1 MLYNYFIPLIHLGP
15 PKNYTYYQEIPM
27 EYIKKLIVGKN
38 AEININRK
46 VFLNKKL
53 LFEKNEILIFKN
65 NRFIN
70 DKVAFFKMERT
81 SRKTRFKLY

>member
-38 AEININRK
+38 AEININRT
-46 VFLNKKL
+46 FLNKKL
-53 LFEKNEILIFKN
+53 LFWK
-65 NRFIN
+65 
-70 DKVAFFKMERT
+70 KMKYL
-81 SRKTRFKLY
+81 SLKIIDLLMIK